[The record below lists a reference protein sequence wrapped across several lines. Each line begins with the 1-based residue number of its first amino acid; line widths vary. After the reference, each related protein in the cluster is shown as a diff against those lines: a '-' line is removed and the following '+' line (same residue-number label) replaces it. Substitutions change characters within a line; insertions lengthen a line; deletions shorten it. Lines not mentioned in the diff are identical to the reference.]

1 MSFNTHLVIS
11 AVIRLFLINYGE
23 IQDSIS
29 EVPYTD
35 VDYRVVTD
43 GARHVLEG
51 KSPFKRHTFRYT
63 PILAYLLLPNHW
75 IHNCFGKV
83 LFSCF
88 DILIGVLIKKI
99 VCEEFLHTR
108 TVVDNKLTIA
118 EKLNKK
124 YIRRR
129 QSELKSNQL
138 PPRFIQVAEY
148 CAYLWLYNPL
158 PMVIATRGNGDAI
171 SCALVLA
178 ALYYLLK
185 QDKCDFNQYFIA
197 GLFLG
202 TAIHFRLYPI
212 GFTFAFFLTLST
224 VNTIDNYKDLTSVFL
239 QINRKQLSLVFG
251 TITSFVIL
259 TSAMTALY
267 GFDYLYESILYHL
280 VRKDT
285 RHNFSLF
292 FYLQYLG
299 SEYTITTA
307 EKILTLLP
315 QVITVLLISIKYG
328 TNRETLPFCLFT
340 IAFLMV
346 TYNSVVTSQYFVWFL
361 SLIPVCAKNL
371 QGLGLKRAVF
381 LPIVWFLAQGGW
393 LLPAYLLEYKGW
405 NTFDFIFLQGS
416 VFFVANIIILY
427 TIIAT
432 YDVSYNYKLN

>member
-1 MSFNTHLVIS
+1 MSFNTHLIIS
-11 AVIRLFLINYGE
+11 TVIRLFLINYGE

-43 GARHVLEG
+43 GARHVLQG

-88 DILIGVLIKKI
+88 DIIIGVLIKKI

-138 PPRFIQVAEY
+138 PSRFIQVAEY

-158 PMVIATRGNGDAI
+158 PMVIATRGNGDSV

-178 ALYYLLK
+178 ALYYMLK
-185 QDKCDFNQYFIA
+185 QEKPDFNQYFTA

-212 GFTFAFFLTLST
+212 GFTFACFLTLSSR
-224 VNTIDNYKDLTSVFL
+224 NTIDNYKDLTNVFL
-239 QINRKQLSLVFG
+239 QINRKQLSLIFG
-251 TITSFVIL
+251 TITSFIIL
-259 TSAMTALY
+259 TSAMTAFY

-299 SEYTITTA
+299 SEYTITAA
-307 EKILTLLP
+307 EKVLTLLP
-315 QVITVLLISIKYG
+315 QLITVFLISIKYG

-371 QGLGLKRAVF
+371 QGLGLKRAIF

-393 LLPAYLLEYKGW
+393 LLPAYLLEFKGW

-432 YDVSYNYKLN
+432 YDVSFNYKLN